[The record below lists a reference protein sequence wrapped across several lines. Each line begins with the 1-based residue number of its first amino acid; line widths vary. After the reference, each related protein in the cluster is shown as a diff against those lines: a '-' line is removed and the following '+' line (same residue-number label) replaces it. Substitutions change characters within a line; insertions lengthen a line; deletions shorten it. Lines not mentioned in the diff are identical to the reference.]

1 MSEIKVVGEKY
12 NELLRRKEISLL
24 IDHDGSAT
32 PKRFD
37 IRKGL
42 AGKYGVALDLCFVT
56 KLETLTGTRRAFGMA
71 EIYDDPS
78 RAKLVVPKHIRAR
91 NLPPEEAAKLKEQR
105 TTAEPKK
112 KAKAQVPGK
121 AQTPPK
127 APSKKA

>member
-37 IRKGL
+37 VRKGL
-42 AGKYGVALDLCFVT
+42 AGKYGVVLDSCFVT
-56 KLETLTGTRRAFGMA
+56 KLETLTGTRRTVGVA

-78 RAKLVVPKHIRAR
+78 RAKLVVPKHIRTR
-91 NLPPEEAAKLKEQR
+91 NLPPEEAVKLKEQKAA
-105 TTAEPKK
+105 AEPKK
-112 KAKAQVPGK
+112 KAKAQAPGK
-121 AQTPPK
+121 AQAPAKAPPK
-127 APSKKA
+127 KA